1 MHEPVIQR
9 LEEYLDGDGPFPE
22 VEEHLR
28 KCEDCKNE
36 LDAMRQQS
44 ALFRQAFKAEVE
56 PNPAFYAR
64 VMGRIETQARPSVWS
79 LFGESMFAK
88 RLSYASATFLVLV
101 GVVFMSAT
109 NPDQGVAFGD
119 PEMILAGE
127 ERYTPVS
134 MDTDTERD
142 RQVVLVNLTTYQHP
156 QSQDFH

>member
-9 LEEYLDGDGPFPE
+9 LEEYLDGEGPFPE

-28 KCEDCKNE
+28 KCANCKDE
-36 LDAMRQQS
+36 LEAMRRQS
-44 ALFRQAFKAEVE
+44 ALFRKAFKIEAE
-56 PNPAFYAR
+56 PDPAFYAR
-64 VMGRIETQARPSVWS
+64 VMNRIETQARPSVWS

-88 RLSYASATFLVLV
+88 RLAYASATFLVLV

-109 NPDQGVAFGD
+109 DPDQGVAFGD
-119 PEMILAGE
+119 PEMILAGD

-134 MDTDTERD
+134 MDSDMDRD

-156 QSQDFH
+156 QSQDFQ